1 MSSFDVAETEH
12 RKNRELITFTVVDAA
27 EVRGKDETV
36 DRILSYVEDKTGSAR
51 LFPKRSDIRPAD
63 MKDLLPDICFF
74 VPVHDD
80 NGELEDVHIPLMG
93 TNVVRFYGEL
103 TGRGVRSHPNA
114 QVSSRILATVSQIL
128 KDRCPAL
135 AESKVLSSD
144 KQHLAVR
151 ALYVPMSEDGQ
162 NIDRLFV
169 YLRVFV
175 NSLLEDSER
184 PAQ

>member
-1 MSSFDVAETEH
+1 MSSFDVPDTQH
-12 RKNRELITFTVVDAA
+12 RKNQELVTFTVVDAE

-36 DRILSYVEDKTGSAR
+36 DRILSYVEGKTGPDRFA
-51 LFPKRSDIRPAD
+51 KRSDIQPAD

-74 VPVHDD
+74 VPVRGEA
-80 NGELEDVHIPLMG
+80 GELEDVHIPLMG

-103 TGRGVRSHPNA
+103 TGQGVLAHPNA
-114 QVSSRILATVSQIL
+114 EVSDRIMATVIQIL
-128 KDRCPAL
+128 KDRRPAL
-135 AESKVLSSD
+135 AESKVLSSK

-175 NSLLEDSER
+175 NSLLKDSETR
-184 PAQ
+184 T